1 MRVLITVV
9 GHRTEHWTDYF
20 EILAT
25 QPGVELTLLLADV
38 SPQTE
43 LVLRGSSDGR
53 PGLDCHVVPHLVG
66 EARTGHMASIMF
78 RPGALR
84 HLPLQRPDVVHI
96 IGEAGYLST
105 RQVLRW
111 SRRRWPGVPVSL
123 YAAQNIVIRFP
134 PPFHWLERRAYESV
148 THAVPITPAALAV
161 LRTKGFTGAATIV
174 PLGVDTRRFTPAPK
188 PSPDDARFTVGFVGR
203 LEPHKGIQDL
213 LAATEQRDTDLL
225 VVGRGSLTPL
235 VAAAAAR
242 RPGRVRL
249 INWVD
254 HEQLPGL
261 LRQMSVLALPSA
273 EIVQRNVVPW
283 VGIPLRE
290 QFGRVLVEA
299 MACGVPVVG
308 SDVGEIGHVIG
319 GAGMTFPAGDVPA
332 LSTAIA
338 TLRGDPALARRLGET
353 GVARAQSEFSWNHA
367 ATTMCEIWRDLA
379 TAPAGGN
386 RERKVMTP

>member
-1 MRVLITVV
+1 VRVLITAV

-20 EILAT
+20 EILAA

-43 LVLRGSSDGR
+43 LVLGGSGDGG
-53 PGLDCHVVPHLVG
+53 PGLDCHVVPHLAG

-78 RPGALR
+78 QPGALR
-84 HLPLQRPDVVHI
+84 HLPLRRPDVIHI
-96 IGEAGYLST
+96 IGEASYLST
-105 RQVLRW
+105 WQVLRW
-111 SRRRWPGVPVSL
+111 SRRRWPAVPVSL
-123 YAAQNIVIRFP
+123 YAAQNVVIRFP
-134 PPFHWLERRAYESV
+134 PPFGWLERRAYESV
-148 THAVPITPAALAV
+148 THAVPITPAALEV
-161 LRTKGFTGAATIV
+161 LRTKGFAGPATIV
-174 PLGVDTRRFTPAPK
+174 PLGVDTRRFTPVRQPR
-188 PSPDDARFTVGFVGR
+188 PDNGRFTVGFVGR
-203 LEPHKGIQDL
+203 LEPHKGVQDL
-213 LAATEQRDTDLL
+213 LTATERLDTDLL

-242 RPGRVRL
+242 RPGRIRL
-249 INWVD
+249 VD
-254 HEQLPGL
+254 WADHDQLPAL

-299 MACGVPVVG
+299 MGCGVPVIG

-319 GAGMTFPAGDVPA
+319 GAGLTYPAGDVPA
-332 LSTAIA
+332 LSRAIA
-338 TLRGDPALARRLGET
+338 AVRDDPSLARQFGAA
-353 GVARAQSEFSWNHA
+353 GVARARGDFSWDHVA
-367 ATTMCEIWRDLA
+367 MTMCEIWRHLA
-379 TAPAGGN
+379 TAAAGGS

>member
-20 EILAT
+20 EILAAE
-25 QPGVELTLLLADV
+25 PGVELMLLLADV

-43 LVLRGSSDGR
+43 LVLRGSGDGR

-78 RPGALR
+78 RPRALR
-84 HLPLQRPDVVHI
+84 HLRIDRPDVVHI

-105 RQVLRW
+105 WQVLRW

-123 YAAQNIVIRFP
+123 YAAQNVVIRFP
-134 PPFHWLERRAYESV
+134 PPFPWLERRAYEAV
-148 THAVPITPAALAV
+148 THVVPITPAALAV
-161 LRTKGFTGAATIV
+161 LQTKGFKGAATIV
-174 PLGVDTRRFTPAPK
+174 PLGVDTRRFGPPPE
-188 PSPDDARFTVGFVGR
+188 PSPDDGRFTVGFVGR

-213 LAATEQRDTDLL
+213 LTATERLDTDLL
-225 VVGRGSLTPL
+225 VVGRGSLSSL
-235 VAAAAAR
+235 VAAAAVR

-249 INWVD
+249 VDWAD

-261 LRQMSVLALPSA
+261 LWQMSVLALPSA

-319 GAGMTFPAGDVPA
+319 GAGLTFPAGDVSA
-332 LSTAIA
+332 LGRAIA
-338 TLRGDPALARRLGET
+338 TVRGDPGLARRLGEV
-353 GVARAQSEFSWNHA
+353 GVTRARREFSWDQA
-367 ATTMCEIWRDLA
+367 ATTMCEIWRQLA
-379 TAPAGGN
+379 TAPAGGS
-386 RERKVMTP
+386 RERKVMTA

>member
-20 EILAT
+20 EILAS
-25 QPGVELTLLLADV
+25 QPGVDLTLLLADV

-43 LVLRGSSDGR
+43 LVLRGSGDGR
-53 PGLDCHVVPHLVG
+53 AGLDCRVVPHLVG

-78 RPGALR
+78 RPAALR
-84 HLPLQRPDVVHI
+84 HLPIERPDVVHV
-96 IGEAGYLST
+96 IGEASYLST
-105 RQVLRW
+105 WQVLRW

-123 YAAQNIVIRFP
+123 YAAQNVVIRFP
-134 PPFHWLERRAYESV
+134 PPFPWLERRAYEAV

-161 LRTKGFTGAATIV
+161 LRTKGFNGPATIV
-174 PLGVDTRRFTPAPK
+174 PLGVDTRRFTPAPES
-188 PSPDDARFTVGFVGR
+188 SPGDGRFTVGFVGR
-203 LEPHKGIQDL
+203 LEPHKGVQDL
-213 LAATEQRDTDLL
+213 LTATERLDTDLL

-235 VAAAAAR
+235 VNAAAAR

-249 INWVD
+249 VDWAD

-261 LRQMSVLALPSA
+261 LWQMSVLALPSA

-319 GAGMTFPAGDVPA
+319 GGGFTYPAGDVSA
-332 LSTAIA
+332 LGRAIA
-338 TLRGDPALARRLGET
+338 TVRGDPALARQLGEV
-353 GVARAQSEFSWNHA
+353 GVARARSEFSWDHA
-367 ATTMCEIWRDLA
+367 AMTMCEIWRRLA
-379 TAPAGGN
+379 AAPAGS
-386 RERKVMTP
+386 RERKVMTS

>member
-1 MRVLITVV
+1 MRVLISVV

-20 EILAT
+20 EILAA

-43 LVLRGSSDGR
+43 LVLRGSGDDR
-53 PGLDCHVVPHLVG
+53 PGLDCHVVPHLIG
-66 EARTGHMASIMF
+66 EAGTGHMASIMF
-78 RPGALR
+78 RPRALR
-84 HLPLQRPDVVHI
+84 HLRINRPDVVHI

-105 RQVLRW
+105 WQVLRW
-111 SRRRWPGVPVSL
+111 SRRSWPGVPVSL
-123 YAAQNIVIRFP
+123 YAAQNVVIRFP
-134 PPFHWLERRAYESV
+134 PPFPWLERRAYKAV
-148 THAVPITPAALAV
+148 THVVPITPAALAV
-161 LRTKGFTGAATIV
+161 LQTKGFKGAATIV
-174 PLGVDTRRFTPAPK
+174 PLGVDTRRFAPPPE
-188 PSPDDARFTVGFVGR
+188 PSPDDGRFTVGFVGR

-213 LAATEQRDTDLL
+213 LTATERLDTDLL
-225 VVGRGSLTPL
+225 VVGRGSLSPL
-235 VAAAAAR
+235 VAAAAVR

-249 INWVD
+249 VDWAD

-261 LRQMSVLALPSA
+261 LWQMSVLALPSA

-319 GAGMTFPAGDVPA
+319 GAGLTYPAGDISA
-332 LSTAIA
+332 LGGAIA
-338 TLRGDPALARRLGET
+338 TLRGDPGLARRLGEV
-353 GVARAQSEFSWNHA
+353 GVARARREFSWDQA
-367 ATTMCEIWRDLA
+367 ATTMCEIWRHLA
-379 TAPAGGN
+379 TAPAGGS
-386 RERKVMTP
+386 RERKVMTS